1 MDTDCFNT
9 DEIENA
15 YQEHQAELNENLGD
29 EQNDNSEEQA
39 NSEGDEIYDDNER
52 RRREPV
58 PLDDVLDEPFEVL
71 LLDVVPLDDVLP
83 LLEADVPL
91 PVLPVA
97 DHDWLFDDVLFSSL
111 GDVSIDNSGVC
122 TGSSLTAGVEI
133 TLVVDT
139 TATDGA
145 GVSSILFPPLTLDTR

>member
-1 MDTDCFNT
+1 MFE
-9 DEIENA
+9 DETPLFCA
-15 YQEHQAELNENLGD
+15 
-29 EQNDNSEEQA
+29 
-39 NSEGDEIYDDNER
+39 DDVFDD
-52 RRREPV
+52 EPV
-58 PLDDVLDEPFEVL
+58 PLEPFPLDDVLDEPFDVL

-122 TGSSLTAGVEI
+122 TGSSLTAGVAI
-133 TLVVDT
+133 TLGVDT
-139 TATDGA
+139 TATDL
-145 GVSSILFPPLTLDTR
+145 SLIHI

>member
-1 MDTDCFNT
+1 MMYLTMSL
-9 DEIENA
+9 
-15 YQEHQAELNENLGD
+15 YRLNLFL
-29 EQNDNSEEQA
+29 S
-39 NSEGDEIYDDNER
+39 
-52 RRREPV
+52 
-58 PLDDVLDEPFEVL
+58 DDVLDEPFDVL

-122 TGSSLTAGVEI
+122 TGSSLTAGVAI
-133 TLVVDT
+133 TLGVDT

-145 GVSSILFPPLTLDTR
+145 GVSSILFPPLTLEHNTHLFRQQQLQEHKLHR

>member
-1 MDTDCFNT
+1 M
-9 DEIENA
+9 
-15 YQEHQAELNENLGD
+15 
-29 EQNDNSEEQA
+29 
-39 NSEGDEIYDDNER
+39 
-52 RRREPV
+52 
-58 PLDDVLDEPFEVL
+58 
-71 LLDVVPLDDVLP
+71 PLDDVLP

-122 TGSSLTAGVEI
+122 TGSSLTAGVAI
-133 TLVVDT
+133 TLGVDT

-145 GVSSILFPPLTLDTR
+145 GVSSIFVSAVDVRHKIIHLFRQPQPQEHKLRQ

>member
-1 MDTDCFNT
+1 MFE
-9 DEIENA
+9 DETPLFCADDVFDDEPVPL
-15 YQEHQAELNENLGD
+15 ELDVLDD
-29 EQNDNSEEQA
+29 EPF
-39 NSEGDEIYDDNER
+39 
-52 RRREPV
+52 EPV

-122 TGSSLTAGVEI
+122 TGSSLTAGVAI
-133 TLVVDT
+133 TLGVDT

-145 GVSSILFPPLTLDTR
+145 GVFSILFPPLTLDTR

>member
-1 MDTDCFNT
+1 MFE
-9 DEIENA
+9 DETPLFCADDVFDDEPVPL
-15 YQEHQAELNENLGD
+15 ELDD
-29 EQNDNSEEQA
+29 EPL
-39 NSEGDEIYDDNER
+39 
-52 RRREPV
+52 EPV

-111 GDVSIDNSGVC
+111 GDVSIDNSGAIC
-122 TGSSLTAGVEI
+122 STMTAS
-133 TLVVDT
+133 
-139 TATDGA
+139 A
-145 GVSSILFPPLTLDTR
+145 

>member
-1 MDTDCFNT
+1 MFE
-9 DEIENA
+9 DETPLFCA
-15 YQEHQAELNENLGD
+15 
-29 EQNDNSEEQA
+29 
-39 NSEGDEIYDDNER
+39 DDVFDD
-52 RRREPV
+52 EPV
-58 PLDDVLDEPFEVL
+58 PLEPFPLDDVLDEPFDVL

-122 TGSSLTAGVEI
+122 TGS
-133 TLVVDT
+133 
-139 TATDGA
+139 
-145 GVSSILFPPLTLDTR
+145 